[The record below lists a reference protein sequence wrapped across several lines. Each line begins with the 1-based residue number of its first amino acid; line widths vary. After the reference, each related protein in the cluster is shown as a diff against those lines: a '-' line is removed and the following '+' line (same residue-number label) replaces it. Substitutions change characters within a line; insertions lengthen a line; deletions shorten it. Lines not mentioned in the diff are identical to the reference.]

1 VAEFGVPALIRQPF
15 GPQRCPALQARIE
28 HRHAI
33 AANYCRFA
41 TTHILL
47 EAMNDSEAGGR
58 LGRALHRLDRA
69 VERLE
74 RALAAHSGDGA
85 ELGRLEA
92 ALKAAEAEQVALA
105 DANRIAA
112 ERLEQTIGRLRGLL
126 AS

>member
-1 VAEFGVPALIRQPF
+1 M
-15 GPQRCPALQARIE
+15 E

-41 TTHILL
+41 PSHILL
-47 EAMNDSEAGGR
+47 EAMSDSEAGGR
-58 LGRALHRLDRA
+58 LGLALQRLDKA

-74 RALAAHSGDGA
+74 RALAVHSADGA
-85 ELGRLEA
+85 EVGRLEA

-105 DANRIAA
+105 DANRMAA
-112 ERLEQTIGRLRGLL
+112 DRLEQTIGRLRGLL

>member
-1 VAEFGVPALIRQPF
+1 
-15 GPQRCPALQARIE
+15 
-28 HRHAI
+28 
-33 AANYCRFA
+33 
-41 TTHILL
+41 
-47 EAMNDSEAGGR
+47 MSDSEAAGR
-58 LGRALHRLDRA
+58 LGRALHRLDKA

-74 RALAAHSGDGA
+74 QALAAQPENGA
-85 ELGRLEA
+85 DIGRLEA